1 MAQSFQKLSLGVTHF
16 TGKNNHARPDLR
28 RLSCHVATEEL
39 DCLHMS
45 EEAEELHV
53 TVFYRNLV
61 VFSLITKIYLLIT
74 VLLNT
79 KGTVKEII
87 SK

>member
-1 MAQSFQKLSLGVTHF
+1 
-16 TGKNNHARPDLR
+16 
-28 RLSCHVATEEL
+28 
-39 DCLHMS
+39 MS

-87 SK
+87 SPSKDNYY